1 MRCRNAYLVWRELPA
16 AVGLLGS
23 EGKKAKSAGGP
34 NKQIQQ
40 EATQFQAN
48 IGYWSMDDDYK
59 SNYLESSTAGGRYG
73 LEKFRVPKVCSERWV

>member
-1 MRCRNAYLVWRELPA
+1 MD
-16 AVGLLGS
+16 GGS
-23 EGKKAKSAGGP
+23 SRVKKAKSAGGP
-34 NKQIQQ
+34 NKRIQQ